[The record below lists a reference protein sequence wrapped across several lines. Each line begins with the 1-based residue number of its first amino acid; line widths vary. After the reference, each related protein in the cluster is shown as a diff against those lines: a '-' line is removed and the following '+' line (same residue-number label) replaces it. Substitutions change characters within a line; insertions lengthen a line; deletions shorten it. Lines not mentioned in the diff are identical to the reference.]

1 MKFRGCVCNLLLMAV
16 MVPAWSQDLT
26 SPFPVEDKAQLFV
39 DQVLVRETQGIS
51 FTLHP
56 AREHP
61 ENPLLKADQP
71 WEGWRLEIY
80 GNVIFDEEERLFK
93 MWYLGEETETFPN
106 YAVYYAVSQD
116 GVHWEKPLVGTVQT
130 ATYPSHNVVAA
141 EIILPSVIKDNKD
154 PDPEKRYKM
163 SGWDQKRHGYHT
175 WVSPDGLR
183 GIRSA
188 RNSYAGAVT

>member
-1 MKFRGCVCNLLLMAV
+1 MIHKQCACILLTLAAV
-16 MVPAWSQDLT
+16 IPVWSQEPV

-61 ENPLLKADQP
+61 ENPLVKADQP

-80 GNVIFDEEERLFK
+80 GNVIHDEEENLFK

-116 GVHWEKPLVGTVQT
+116 GLH
-130 ATYPSHNVVAA
+130 
-141 EIILPSVIKDNKD
+141 
-154 PDPEKRYKM
+154 
-163 SGWDQKRHGYHT
+163 
-175 WVSPDGLR
+175 
-183 GIRSA
+183 
-188 RNSYAGAVT
+188 